1 MFGRCV
7 FLPRSSGEAL
17 KSDATRSA
25 PSLPTAPLRE
35 PAVRVETPRD
45 RIVPD
50 CDQSQSIRL
59 RNFLLQEVMGSRVVP
74 KRLACG
80 CSEGA
85 CLYGARCGIVR
96 HRRCPQ
102 SPLAALNAF
111 GLFAAGA
118 SRRAR
123 PHACRRWRPPA
134 CRRRS
139 PLCSTVICPRH
150 VEKIGADNGTSLDG
164 VLWSWTST
172 PRLRA
177 RRYLDRTCVAP
188 RSMGCFTAWCASTS
202 RLSSGSS
209 SVVTNSEALLCS

>member
-17 KSDATRSA
+17 KPAATHSA
-25 PSLPTAPLRE
+25 SSVLPAPVRE
-35 PAVRVETPRD
+35 PAVLVETPRD
-45 RIVPD
+45 RIAPD
-50 CDQSQSIRL
+50 CDQSQSISL
-59 RNFLLQEVMGSRVVP
+59 RNFFLPAVAASRGAFQP
-74 KRLACG
+74 FTRACNEEL
-80 CSEGA
+80 S
-85 CLYGARCGIVR
+85 LSRARCGIVR
-96 HRRCPQ
+96 HRRCPP
-102 SPLAALNAF
+102 SPHAPLNAF
-111 GLFAAGA
+111 GLFAAVA

-123 PHACRRWRPPA
+123 PHACQRWQPPA

-139 PLCSTVICPRH
+139 PLCSTVICLRH
-150 VEKIGADNGTSLDG
+150 VEKVGADNGTGLDG

-188 RSMGCFTAWCASTS
+188 RSMACFTAWCASTCRPS
-202 RLSSGSS
+202 YGSS